1 MTVELITAGNLNV
14 LLKVITA
21 KQLVALCKIDQIGA
35 IASFK
40 KSCIYRVMRSPLRCL
55 SAGAR
60 AGI

>member
-1 MTVELITAGNLNV
+1 M

-60 AGI
+60 TGI